1 MNIFFAMI
9 EEITPWY
16 VIYLGIFCDL
26 KRACQMTIHLLK
38 TGLLNEGRLH
48 FLATLQNFL
57 AKRRSG
63 QTRPE
68 EGIRIWVGK
77 LRGKPGIVQ
86 SWV

>member
-1 MNIFFAMI
+1 MI
-9 EEITPWY
+9 EEITSGY

-63 QTRPE
+63 RVELLEVGWANTRGDFELEPS
-68 EGIRIWVGK
+68 RAMKV
-77 LRGKPGIVQ
+77 P
-86 SWV
+86 S